1 MTKKIIIIGGG
12 IAGLSTGIY
21 AQINGYDATIFEKHS
36 KPGGLCT
43 SWHRKDFTFD
53 YCIHNLAGTGNVRL
67 REVWDDLGA
76 FEGTEIINHEAFTR
90 IEDSHGNVLN
100 IYTDLDRLEKH
111 MKEIAPEDSKA
122 IEEYIKAGKSLSGAD
137 FFAMDMG
144 GTMSKLKM
152 ATNLPKIMKWGKIN
166 LNDYSEKFSN
176 EFLKKAFP
184 HVQYNMKGSDIPMF
198 PHLLFLS
205 GFNVG
210 DLGWPKGGSLEFSRR
225 VAKRFTDLGGELN
238 QKSKVEK
245 IIVEDD
251 KSVGIILED
260 GSEHRANIIISA
272 ADGHETIYKMLD
284 GKYTNETID
293 KYYQA
298 YLEEQGFGLQVY
310 LGLNRDFSGEPHAIA
325 LLLDEPVK
333 IELEERDSL
342 YIELFDSNSGVAPE
356 GKSVIKVVTEG
367 NYNYWKKMHEE
378 DMEKYRQEKEAV
390 YQKVLEILEKRFKG
404 IKEQVEIHD
413 VTTPVTVERFT
424 LNFHGLQP
432 WPAPESGMKIMLGG
446 LSKTLPGL
454 ESFYMVGQ
462 WASAMIGVSNAA
474 VMGRNLVKEL
484 CKKDKKKFK
493 TQ

>member
-1 MTKKIIIIGGG
+1 
-12 IAGLSTGIY
+12 
-21 AQINGYDATIFEKHS
+21 
-36 KPGGLCT
+36 
-43 SWHRKDFTFD
+43 
-53 YCIHNLAGTGNVRL
+53 
-67 REVWDDLGA
+67 
-76 FEGTEIINHEAFTR
+76 
-90 IEDSHGNVLN
+90 
-100 IYTDLDRLEKH
+100 
-111 MKEIAPEDSKA
+111 
-122 IEEYIKAGKSLSGAD
+122 
-137 FFAMDMG
+137 
-144 GTMSKLKM
+144 
-152 ATNLPKIMKWGKIN
+152 MKWGKIN
-166 LNDYSEKFSN
+166 LKDYAEKFSN

-238 QKSKVEK
+238 QRSKVEK

-260 GSEHRANIIISA
+260 GSEHRADIIISA

-293 KYYQA
+293 NYYQA
-298 YLEEQGFGLQVY
+298 YIEEQGFGLQIY
-310 LGLNRDFSGEPHAIA
+310 LGLNRDLSNEPHAIA

-333 IELEERDSL
+333 LELEERDSL
-342 YIELFDSNSGVAPE
+342 YLELFDSNSGVAPE

-404 IKEQVEIHD
+404 IKEQAAIHD

-484 CKKDKKKFK
+484 CKKDKKKFR

>member
-1 MTKKIIIIGGG
+1 
-12 IAGLSTGIY
+12 
-21 AQINGYDATIFEKHS
+21 
-36 KPGGLCT
+36 
-43 SWHRKDFTFD
+43 
-53 YCIHNLAGTGNVRL
+53 
-67 REVWDDLGA
+67 
-76 FEGTEIINHEAFTR
+76 
-90 IEDSHGNVLN
+90 
-100 IYTDLDRLEKH
+100 
-111 MKEIAPEDSKA
+111 
-122 IEEYIKAGKSLSGAD
+122 
-137 FFAMDMG
+137 
-144 GTMSKLKM
+144 M

-166 LNDYSEKFSN
+166 LKDYSEKFSN

-225 VAKRFTDLGGELN
+225 IAKRFTDLGGELN
-238 QKSKVEK
+238 QRSKVEK

-260 GSEHRANIIISA
+260 GSEHRADIIISA

-293 KYYQA
+293 NYYQA
-298 YLEEQGFGLQVY
+298 YIEEQGFGLQIY
-310 LGLNRDFSGEPHAIA
+310 LGLNRDLSDEPHAIS
-325 LLLDEPVK
+325 LLLDEPLK
-333 IELEERDSL
+333 LELEERDSL
-342 YIELFDSNSGVAPE
+342 YLELFDSNSGVAPE

-404 IKEQVEIHD
+404 IKEHIEVHD

-424 LNFHGLQP
+424 LNFHGWQP
-432 WPAPESGMKIMLGG
+432 WPAPESGMKIMLSG

-454 ESFYMVGQ
+454 NNFYMVGQ

-474 VMGRNLVKEL
+474 LMGRNLVKEL
-484 CKKDKKKFK
+484 CKQDKKKFR
-493 TQ
+493 TSR